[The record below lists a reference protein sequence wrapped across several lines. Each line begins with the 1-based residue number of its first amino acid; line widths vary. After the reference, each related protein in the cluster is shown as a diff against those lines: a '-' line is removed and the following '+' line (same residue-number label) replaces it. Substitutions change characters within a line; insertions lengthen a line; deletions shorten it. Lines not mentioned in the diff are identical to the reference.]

1 MSFVARKEE
10 LEILETQYKKNSSTF
25 VAVYGRRRIGK
36 TELINNFF
44 AQKECFLFS
53 LTGAYHATEEA
64 HLANFADKFSMAFGK
79 KSDEVMFR
87 TWSEAFIGL
96 RNALMELEP
105 QKGCKLAVFI
115 DELPWL
121 ANMKGNGFKSALSLF
136 WNDFASKR
144 EDIMLVVCGSA
155 TSWIIEHII
164 DDSGSL
170 ANRVTASIH
179 LQSFT
184 LKETKAF
191 LLAHGFRDISARE
204 LSEYYMVFGGVAHY
218 LGLIDSKKS
227 FVQNIQLLF
236 FSQNA
241 LLRSEYS
248 RLFRS
253 LFKNHHIHELI
264 IKTLVKKWSGMS
276 FSELKKSKKLSS
288 SSQLHRALEEL
299 EALGFIVKHFKY
311 GQKKKDTLY
320 RVKDPFVFF
329 FTKWVENTSM
339 VELMQNRNYFLG
351 IYQSQKYKIWTGYAF
366 ENLAHNHILE
376 LKEALGIGAVFTT
389 SHYWR
394 YVPKEAEEQGVQIDL
409 LLIRADGVANII
421 ECKFTN
427 KPFVIG
433 KKYASELES
442 KMTVFNEQTNYKF
455 MTTVVMF
462 TLNRV
467 AENEYS
473 GYLLGDDVLVERIA
487 DV

>member
-1 MSFVARKEE
+1 MSSFVARDEE
-10 LEILETQYKKNSSTF
+10 LAILESQYQKNSSTF
-25 VAVYGRRRIGK
+25 VALYGRRRIGK

-44 AQKECFLFS
+44 AQKKCFLFS
-53 LTGAYHATEEA
+53 LTGAYHATQEA
-64 HLANFADKFSMAFGK
+64 HLANFSDKFSLAFGK
-79 KSDEVMFR
+79 SSDEVNFK
-87 TWSEAFIGL
+87 TWSEAFIAL
-96 RNALMELEP
+96 RNALMDVKP
-105 QKGCKLAVFI
+105 QKGCKLSIFI

-121 ANMKGNGFKSALSLF
+121 ADMKDNGFKSALSLF

-144 EDIMLVVCGSA
+144 DDIMLVVCGSA

-164 DDSGSL
+164 DDRGSL
-170 ANRVTASIH
+170 ANRITATIH

-184 LKETKAF
+184 LKETRAF
-191 LLAHGFRDISARE
+191 LLAQGFKNISPKV

-218 LGLIDSKKS
+218 LGLIDVKKS
-227 FVQNIQLLF
+227 FIQNIQLLF

-241 LLRSEYS
+241 LLRTEYN

-253 LFKNHHIHELI
+253 LFKNHHIHELV

-276 FSELKKSKKLSS
+276 FSELKQSKKLSS

-299 EALGFIVKHFKY
+299 EASGFIAKHFKY

-329 FTKWVENTSM
+329 FTKWVEKTSM
-339 VELMQNRNYFLG
+339 VELIQNREYFLG
-351 IYQSQKYKIWTGYAF
+351 IYQSQKYKIWRGYAF

-376 LKEALGIGAVFTT
+376 LKESLGIGAVFTT

-394 YVPKEAEEQGVQIDL
+394 YVPKSTDEQGVQIDL

-427 KPFVIG
+427 KPFVID
-433 KKYASELES
+433 KKYASELEN
-442 KMTVFNEQTNYKF
+442 KVTVFNEQTNHKF

-462 TLNRV
+462 TLNGIK
-467 AENEYS
+467 ENEYS
-473 GYLLGDDVLVERIA
+473 GYLLSDDVLVELLG
-487 DV
+487 

>member
-1 MSFVARKEE
+1 MSSFVARDEE
-10 LEILETQYKKNSSTF
+10 LAILESQYQKNSSTF
-25 VAVYGRRRIGK
+25 VALYGRRRIGK

-44 AQKECFLFS
+44 AQKKCFLFS
-53 LTGAYHATEEA
+53 LTGAYHATQEA
-64 HLANFADKFSMAFGK
+64 HLANFSDKFSLAFGK
-79 KSDEVMFR
+79 SSDEVNFK
-87 TWSEAFIGL
+87 TWSEAFIAL
-96 RNALMELEP
+96 RNALMDVKP
-105 QKGCKLAVFI
+105 QKGCKLSIFI

-121 ANMKGNGFKSALSLF
+121 ADMKNNGFKSALSLF

-144 EDIMLVVCGSA
+144 DDIMLVVCGSA

-164 DDSGSL
+164 DDRGSL
-170 ANRVTASIH
+170 ANRITATIH

-184 LKETKAF
+184 LKETRDF
-191 LLAHGFRDISARE
+191 LLAQGFKNISPKV

-218 LGLIDSKKS
+218 LGLIDVKKS
-227 FVQNIQLLF
+227 FIQNIQLLF

-241 LLRSEYS
+241 LLRTEYN

-253 LFKNHHIHELI
+253 LFKNHHIHELV

-276 FSELKKSKKLSS
+276 FSELKQSKKLSS

-299 EALGFIVKHFKY
+299 EASGFIAKHFKY

-329 FTKWVENTSM
+329 FTKWVEKTSM
-339 VELMQNRNYFLG
+339 VELIQNREYFLG
-351 IYQSQKYKIWTGYAF
+351 IYQSQKYKIWRGYAF

-376 LKEALGIGAVFTT
+376 LKESLGIGAVFTT

-394 YVPKEAEEQGVQIDL
+394 YVPKSTDEQGVQIDL

-427 KPFVIG
+427 KPFVID
-433 KKYASELES
+433 KKYASELEN
-442 KMTVFNEQTNYKF
+442 KVTVFNEQTNHKF

-462 TLNRV
+462 TLNGIK
-467 AENEYS
+467 ENEYS
-473 GYLLGDDVLVERIA
+473 GYLLSDDVLVELLG
-487 DV
+487 

>member
-1 MSFVARKEE
+1 MSFVAREEE
-10 LEILETQYKKNSSTF
+10 LTILESQYTKNSSTF

-53 LTGAYHATEEA
+53 LTGAYHATQEA
-64 HLANFADKFSMAFGK
+64 HLANFSDKFCMAFGK
-79 KSDEVMFR
+79 SSSEVAFKKWSD
-87 TWSEAFIGL
+87 AFIAL
-96 RNALMELEP
+96 RNALMELTP
-105 QKGCKLAVFI
+105 QKGCKLGIFI

-121 ANMKGNGFKSALSLF
+121 ANMKDNGFKSALSLF

-144 EDIMLVVCGSA
+144 DDIMLVVCGSA

-164 DDSGSL
+164 DDRGSL
-170 ANRVTASIH
+170 ANRITATIH

-184 LKETKAF
+184 IKETKAF
-191 LLAHGFRDISARE
+191 LLAHGFRHLSDRE

-218 LGLIDSKKS
+218 LGLVDVKKS

-241 LLRSEYS
+241 LLRTEYA

-264 IKTLVKKWSGMS
+264 IKNLVKKWSGMS
-276 FSELKKSKKLSS
+276 FSELKNSKKLSS

-299 EALGFIVKHFKY
+299 EASGFIAKHFKY

-329 FTKWVENTSM
+329 FTKWVEKTSM

-351 IYQSQKYKIWTGYAF
+351 IYQSQKYKIWRGYAF
-366 ENLAHNHILE
+366 ENIAHNHILE
-376 LKEALGIGAVFTT
+376 LKDKLGFGAVFTT
-389 SHYWR
+389 SHYWK
-394 YVPKEAEEQGVQIDL
+394 YIPKNPKEQGVQIDL
-409 LLIRADGVANII
+409 LIIRADGVANIV

-427 KPFVIG
+427 SPFTIT
-433 KKYASELES
+433 KKYASELENKVS
-442 KMTVFNEQTNYKF
+442 VFNEQTNYKF
-455 MTTVVMF
+455 MTTMVML
-462 TLNRV
+462 TLNGV
-467 AENEYS
+467 KENEYS
-473 GYLLGDDVLVERIA
+473 NFLLADDVLVG
-487 DV
+487 DLV